1 MKKIFQ
7 KFLLWLYVKYHT
19 IMVAISIALY
29 NTEIEILKADPNN
42 LQERDKRVQRKLH
55 RNPLLEKFYAGQSDE
70 KYVREYYDVLKKADK
85 FIRTATP
92 HQKAVAMDKYLR
104 FDDQKDPYGKRYSNT
119 GFFDEKHKHAGKTL
133 GEVLEAEMSERAT
146 KDDDY
151 ELLQIFNNQP
161 IEVGLTN
168 IMDVVEKTKKDNAD
182 FEYEVVDMF
191 RKSKSFEFP
200 IKIVHNNENVINK
213 IEQLTEFLH
222 VKKIGFEHRQLEF
235 FIPLKF
241 KTSGVTNQS
250 EIFNELIDIKE
261 VFVHDKY
268 GQLIGFGVTKFIKRI
283 IHNDTHEVW
292 KFQGI
297 EMKQM
302 GI

>member
-1 MKKIFQ
+1 MKKFFQ
-7 KFLLWLYVKYHT
+7 KIFLWLYVKYQT

-42 LQERDKRVQRKLH
+42 LTERDKRVQRKLH
-55 RNPLLEKFYAGQSDE
+55 RNPLLEKFYAGQTDE
-70 KYVREYYDVLKKADK
+70 KYVREYYEVLKKADK

-92 HQKAVAMDKYLR
+92 RSKAVAMNKYLR
-104 FDDQKDPYGKRYSNT
+104 FDDKKDPYGKRYTNT
-119 GFFDEKHKHAGKTL
+119 AFFDEKHKYAGKTL
-133 GEVLEAEMSERAT
+133 GEVLELEMKDRAT

-151 ELLQIFNNQP
+151 ELLYIFNNQP
-161 IEVGLTN
+161 IEIGFKN
-168 IMDVVEKTKKDNAD
+168 IMDIVEKTQKKDAEH
-182 FEYEVVDMF
+182 EYEVVDML
-191 RKSKSFEFP
+191 RRSKSVEFP
-200 IKIVHNNENVINK
+200 IKIEHNNNDIVNK

-241 KTSGVTNQS
+241 KTPDVTDPN
-250 EIFNELIDIKE
+250 IINELTDVKE
-261 VFVHDKY
+261 VFVRDEY
-268 GQLIGFGVTKFIKRI
+268 GKLIAFGVTKFIKRI